1 MFEDQPNATAP
12 DATDFPAHP
21 APKRSLKLL
30 LISLGTLTAL
40 TLAGLIGY
48 SVRTP
53 KLTPVATSASR
64 NLLISR
70 LDRSVVDI
78 TATDGYQQAVS
89 SGTGII
95 LSANGYVLTNNHVI
109 VGATTIIAK
118 IAGGSRVYSAVVVG
132 YDASKD
138 LAVLKLQGATS
149 LLPAQLS
156 PSSSLSI
163 GEAVV
168 AIGNTLALPGLP
180 TVTHGTI
187 TALGRSVTVSDQLSG
202 SSETLTHLI
211 QIDAPLAPGNSGG
224 PLLNRRGQVIGINT
238 AASLAAGTPSNVGF
252 AIPAS
257 EAIPIALAMIAGR
270 RSRGVHLGPTAML
283 GVTVTT
289 PSSIAASGFAYAPRT
304 PTGAVVI
311 STLPGSPAARA
322 HLLPGDIIIRL
333 AGTTILSPS
342 QMAALISH
350 FTPNRPVTI
359 TWVTPL
365 GNIHSTSVKL
375 TTGPPR

>member
-1 MFEDQPNATAP
+1 MLEDESNSIATGT
-12 DATDFPAHP
+12 TDVPTRL

-30 LISLGTLTAL
+30 LISIGALTSL

-48 SVRTP
+48 SLRP
-53 KLTPVATSASR
+53 SRLTPVLPSTPQ

-89 SGTGII
+89 AGTGII
-95 LSANGYVLTNNHVI
+95 LSTNGYVLTNNHVI
-109 VGATTIIAK
+109 AGATAITAK
-118 IAGGSRVYSAVVVG
+118 IAGQGKTYSATVVG
-132 YDASKD
+132 YDVSKD

-156 PSSSLSI
+156 PSSPLSV

-168 AIGNTLALPGLP
+168 AIGNALALPGSP

-187 TALGRSVTVSDQLSG
+187 TALNRMVTASDQLSG

-224 PLLNRRGQVIGINT
+224 PLLNGRGQVIGVNT

-270 RSRGVHLGPTAML
+270 RPSGVHLGPTAML

-289 PSSIAASGFAYAPRT
+289 PSSVADFGVAYNPPT
-304 PTGAVVI
+304 PTGAAVI
-311 STLPGSPAARA
+311 AIVPGSPAARA
-322 HLLPGDIIIRL
+322 HLLPGATVYNRRVE
-333 AGTTILSPS
+333 AG
-342 QMAALISH
+342 
-350 FTPNRPVTI
+350 F
-359 TWVTPL
+359 
-365 GNIHSTSVKL
+365 
-375 TTGPPR
+375 